1 VGVGLLCLGGGGIR
15 CNTFWVHQSVRTVTN
30 GGREVVQDKFIDLQ
44 LQNVMLITQTS
55 YHSREYILPIR
66 ISATMATDS

>member
-1 VGVGLLCLGGGGIR
+1 VCVGLLCLGGGRDG
-15 CNTFWVHQSVRTVTN
+15 CNTFRKHQSVRTVTN

-55 YHSREYILPIR
+55 YHSREYVLPTWT
-66 ISATMATDS
+66 SATVATDN